1 MKLVYS
7 KKYGIIEITSKNY
20 QSLVIDG
27 DMEAWIVAVKGAGK
41 ISLDKWED
49 LEYNLRGLSV
59 RVGMI
64 DPSKDGAFLK
74 QKGFLQNDKKYPAA
88 RVFPYGGYKI
98 KAAEKRDVESLK
110 EAEKAALDSLPD
122 ETTKIKNIQEI
133 QHYVRKG
140 YLAKPLKMPVI
151 LMTDKRV
158 TSPLFRAIALKYSK
172 YFNFG
177 VMRKPSQELMQ
188 NFQVKK
194 LPTILVMLATESP
207 NKKVLKFS
215 SVFYDTKLYGGISY
229 LNLTKFF
236 YAVHNK
242 HWAEQ
247 PDARKYKGNVGL
259 REFYVEDFK
268 EILSKDG
275 DTSAERES
283 DNVENTASREVE
295 ITFQN
300 HKRMC
305 SDNSLGLCLI
315 YFLDAKDEK
324 AVKKALRLYKDLQK
338 MSSIKDKSLHYLW
351 VNASCH
357 PQYGEIFGISSEN
370 LPVLLFAKPKQR
382 LFKTLRDD
390 LTKEHVSEIVSEIFL
405 GREDLSPFSR
415 FNDMMSVDCTK
426 TETPEVKSKD
436 EETIEDG
443 KTMKKNRKSSRK
455 TEEKQSASD
464 EKKPQRTD
472 EL

>member
-1 MKLVYS
+1 
-7 KKYGIIEITSKNY
+7 
-20 QSLVIDG
+20 
-27 DMEAWIVAVKGAGK
+27 
-41 ISLDKWED
+41 
-49 LEYNLRGLSV
+49 
-59 RVGMI
+59 
-64 DPSKDGAFLK
+64 
-74 QKGFLQNDKKYPAA
+74 
-88 RVFPYGGYKI
+88 
-98 KAAEKRDVESLK
+98 
-110 EAEKAALDSLPD
+110 
-122 ETTKIKNIQEI
+122 
-133 QHYVRKG
+133 
-140 YLAKPLKMPVI
+140 
-151 LMTDKRV
+151 
-158 TSPLFRAIALKYSK
+158 
-172 YFNFG
+172 
-177 VMRKPSQELMQ
+177 MQ

-300 HKRMC
+300 HERMC

-338 MSSIKDKSLHYLW
+338 MSSFKGKGVSI
-351 VNASCH
+351 
-357 PQYGEIFGISSEN
+357 QSE
-370 LPVLLFAKPKQR
+370 R
-382 LFKTLRDD
+382 
-390 LTKEHVSEIVSEIFL
+390 
-405 GREDLSPFSR
+405 
-415 FNDMMSVDCTK
+415 
-426 TETPEVKSKD
+426 
-436 EETIEDG
+436 
-443 KTMKKNRKSSRK
+443 
-455 TEEKQSASD
+455 
-464 EKKPQRTD
+464 
-472 EL
+472 